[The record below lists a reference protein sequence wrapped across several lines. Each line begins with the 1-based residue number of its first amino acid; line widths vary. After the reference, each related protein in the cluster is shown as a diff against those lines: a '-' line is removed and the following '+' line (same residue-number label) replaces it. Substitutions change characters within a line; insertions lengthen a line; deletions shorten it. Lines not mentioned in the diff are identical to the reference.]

1 MEKTVQL
8 YFKKILKWPRQRRS
22 IPYICLLSSP
32 FFFLT
37 HKIEKILR
45 QHEYETKQQQTI
57 TNKTRSY
64 LREMQ
69 FGMS

>member
-1 MEKTVQL
+1 MAEATSFYTVHM
-8 YFKKILKWPRQRRS
+8 S
-22 IPYICLLSSP
+22 IVFSI
-32 FFFLT
+32 FFLT